1 MPTPQPKRK
10 RSVRGQC
17 TRTPARILMPLQAT
31 QHLNKL
37 KSEIR
42 DLESLKAVALE
53 VERVLSEIREAK
65 RDVQDLERQLQS
77 TGSARTADDVQTEI
91 KTIGERM

>member
-1 MPTPQPKRK
+1 
-10 RSVRGQC
+10 
-17 TRTPARILMPLQAT
+17 
-31 QHLNKL
+31 
-37 KSEIR
+37 
-42 DLESLKAVALE
+42 LESLKAAALE
-53 VERVLSEIREAK
+53 VERVLSEIREAN